1 MEISAAAE
9 LPRLAPSPIDPSN
22 DSVTRSLAV
31 HEDGAKAP
39 GHGHGP
45 RAGRRRPRRGA
56 AHWTSGRRVVSIP
69 PRMVWTQV
77 ELSLES
83 RPRGVHL
90 VTDEVVAALPQLAR
104 VEVGLLH
111 LFLQHT
117 SASLSVNEN
126 ADRDVRRDVERW
138 LDRAVPENSPDFV
151 HVAEGPDDMP
161 AHLKSLLLGVALVVP
176 IRAGRLA
183 LGTWQGIYL
192 GEHRDAGG
200 RRKIIATILGP

>member
-1 MEISAAAE
+1 MIW
-9 LPRLAPSPIDPSN
+9 I
-22 DSVTRSLAV
+22 
-31 HEDGAKAP
+31 
-39 GHGHGP
+39 
-45 RAGRRRPRRGA
+45 
-56 AHWTSGRRVVSIP
+56 
-69 PRMVWTQV
+69 QV

-90 VTDEVVAALPQLAR
+90 VTDEVMAALPQLAR
-104 VEVGLLH
+104 IEVGLLH

-126 ADRDVRRDVERW
+126 ADHDVRRDVERW

-161 AHLKSLLLGVALVVP
+161 AHLKSLLLGVGLVVP

-192 GEHRDAGG
+192 GEHRERGG
-200 RRKIIATILGP
+200 RRKLVATILGP